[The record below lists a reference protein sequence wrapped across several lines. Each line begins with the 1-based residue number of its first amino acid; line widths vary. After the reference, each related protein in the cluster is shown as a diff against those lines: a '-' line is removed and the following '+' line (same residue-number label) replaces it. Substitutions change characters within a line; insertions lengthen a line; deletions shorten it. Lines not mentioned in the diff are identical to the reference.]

1 MQERRSVINHQ
12 ISIFL
17 PGKEIPDWFS
27 EQDRGVSLVLQLP
40 PNWHEEITGFAMCFV
55 LNNSD
60 FPELGDA
67 LVKGSIRIG
76 GGGNFM
82 SAGFTIKVET
92 RPMAGFEHVWMGY
105 TSLDFF
111 HQNVMPDPDSHT
123 PDDWLGIVEG
133 KGDLRISCPT
143 IRGKCEVRLMYK
155 KDVKQQQQMT
165 TMHVEED
172 SNSNIISTSS
182 PPSPGGIWGPPQG
195 RGLAFSRLPLSW
207 KDGHPLLPAA
217 ELQKYV
223 LKRHDDLDGLST
235 ELSNLFR
242 DVGEKIR
249 EEFSVNGVGNELA
262 IEAPTNPAEFDASA
276 QSINKEA
283 ESIVTFSRAF
293 ALHLKIELETRRSS
307 QRFNPPRTMNTP
319 QMHSSQNNQSNP
331 RIASQC
337 QSSQKSST
345 RTKDFL
351 TRNAPKNCSR
361 EMALTLISSHSMGN
375 SIINHQFSIILP
387 GSDIPDSFTYQE
399 KGKFPVLQ
407 LPPNWQNK
415 IMGFAM
421 CFVFDSSF
429 PLKDGGGNIHVRSKS
444 DLVTARFNFYN
455 MSYQMLFENDH
466 FWMGYVSLDLILQ
479 SYLDPRW
486 IDSKHHKKDD
496 WFAIEE
502 GYLSLFLRWV
512 PGKCGVRLV
521 YKEDVKQKTTITTRM
536 SKDSSQSRSFKFLHP
551 RGFQRMD
558 MHVERAYS
566 NTVIMLVCIEDL
578 LREEWS
584 GIQNP

>member
-1 MQERRSVINHQ
+1 MEKLRLLHVYGKRDFGFCQGPEYLPNELRWISWGGYPSKYLPESFPAEKLVCLEMPGSDIVQLWKGRKSMGLVVPCLKRLDLSYCNLLEIPSDLSPLSSLEELNLSGNKFSSVPSNLGHLSRLKILKLEENQLGSSSTSVADMLLESLLQERRSVINHQ

-92 RPMAGFEHVWMGY
+92 GPMAGFEHVWMGY

-276 QSINKEA
+276 RRFARSLLILLFVTAINIFGYYK
-283 ESIVTFSRAF
+283 
-293 ALHLKIELETRRSS
+293 
-307 QRFNPPRTMNTP
+307 
-319 QMHSSQNNQSNP
+319 
-331 RIASQC
+331 
-337 QSSQKSST
+337 
-345 RTKDFL
+345 
-351 TRNAPKNCSR
+351 RNAREPK
-361 EMALTLISSHSMGN
+361 E
-375 SIINHQFSIILP
+375 
-387 GSDIPDSFTYQE
+387 
-399 KGKFPVLQ
+399 
-407 LPPNWQNK
+407 
-415 IMGFAM
+415 
-421 CFVFDSSF
+421 
-429 PLKDGGGNIHVRSKS
+429 
-444 DLVTARFNFYN
+444 
-455 MSYQMLFENDH
+455 
-466 FWMGYVSLDLILQ
+466 
-479 SYLDPRW
+479 
-486 IDSKHHKKDD
+486 
-496 WFAIEE
+496 
-502 GYLSLFLRWV
+502 
-512 PGKCGVRLV
+512 
-521 YKEDVKQKTTITTRM
+521 
-536 SKDSSQSRSFKFLHP
+536 
-551 RGFQRMD
+551 
-558 MHVERAYS
+558 
-566 NTVIMLVCIEDL
+566 
-578 LREEWS
+578 
-584 GIQNP
+584 